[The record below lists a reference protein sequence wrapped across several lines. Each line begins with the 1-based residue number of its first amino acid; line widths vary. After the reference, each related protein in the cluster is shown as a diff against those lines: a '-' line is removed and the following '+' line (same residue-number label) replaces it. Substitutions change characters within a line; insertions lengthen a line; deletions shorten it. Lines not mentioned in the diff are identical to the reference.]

1 MKIRG
6 VLALL
11 VSGTL
16 VLAGPV
22 GSVDAHTFTD
32 NTRLTLNVSDRQVR
46 RGDDVAFFGRLIAQ
60 HATCRN
66 HRAVKLYRNHR
77 PVERTQTNS
86 NGFYRFNRVLRR
98 TATWQVRFGGFVEG
112 THPHSHT
119 CRKSGSR
126 RISVTVRRN

>member
-1 MKIRG
+1 MKTKSI
-6 VLALL
+6 LALL
-11 VSGTL
+11 VSATL
-16 VLAGPV
+16 LV
-22 GSVDAHTFTD
+22 GGSIESVSAHTFTD
-32 NTRLTLNVSDRQVR
+32 TTSLTLNVSDRNVR

-66 HRAVKLYRNHR
+66 HRTVKLYRNHH
-77 PVERTQTNS
+77 PVKATETNS

-98 TATWQVRFGGFVEG
+98 TATWQVRFGGFVGG

-126 RISVTVRRN
+126 RVTITLHH